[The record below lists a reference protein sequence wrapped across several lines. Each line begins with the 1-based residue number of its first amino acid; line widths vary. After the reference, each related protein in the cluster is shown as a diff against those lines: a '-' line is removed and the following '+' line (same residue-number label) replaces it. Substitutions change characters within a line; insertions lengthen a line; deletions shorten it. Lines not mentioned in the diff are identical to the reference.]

1 MEKKTT
7 VAESLEVRSI
17 TGDLRI
23 ESRES
28 DTTGRTIVGYA
39 AKFESWSEPIMGWFR
54 ETIARSAFDG
64 CDMHDVI
71 MCFNH
76 RDDAILARTTSGTLR
91 LEIDDVGLRFAF
103 EAPQTTLGN
112 DMLELVRRGDVSK
125 CSFRFGVKEDSWM
138 YADAHNGLELDERTI
153 LRFSHVVDVSLVTF
167 PAYPATEASVRRLE
181 ERKQEWQRE
190 QTMQSSRF
198 IPENERRLRFCDFLR
213 IVNRG

>member
-7 VAESLEVRSI
+7 TADSLEVRSLA
-17 TGDLRI
+17 GDLRI

-28 DTTGRTIVGYA
+28 GAAGRTIVGYA

-54 ETIARSAFDG
+54 ETIARGAFDG
-64 CDMHDVI
+64 CDMQDVI

-76 RDDAILARTTSGTLR
+76 RDDTILARTTSGTLR

-125 CSFRFGVKEDSWM
+125 CSFRFGVKEDSWL

-181 ERKQEWQRE
+181 ER
-190 QTMQSSRF
+190 
-198 IPENERRLRFCDFLR
+198 
-213 IVNRG
+213 